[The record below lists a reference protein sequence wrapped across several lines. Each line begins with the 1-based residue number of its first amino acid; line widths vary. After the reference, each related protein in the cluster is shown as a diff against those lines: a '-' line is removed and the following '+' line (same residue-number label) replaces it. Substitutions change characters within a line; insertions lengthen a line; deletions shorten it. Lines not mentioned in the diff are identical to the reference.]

1 MSYLNSYSYTIEQFE
16 SKMVTYIN
24 VSSAA
29 SQQISE
35 CMLYSLTAGGK
46 RIRPMLLLEFCHAFG
61 GAYDESIPFAVAL
74 EMIHTYS
81 LIHDDLPC
89 MDDDDLRRGMPTN
102 HIKYGEDMAVLAG
115 DGLLNTAFE
124 VMTDA
129 AIAAQGKRALKAM
142 QIIARAAGTQGMI
155 LGQVAD
161 IKYQNSDMS
170 LETLDY
176 INHHKTGKILMAAMC
191 AGAVLG
197 GANET
202 DLACVEAIGYKV
214 GLLFQIVDDV
224 LDVVGDEE
232 KLGKKTMGDAKN
244 EKTTYPA
251 LLGLEE
257 TKLRIK
263 RLEEEILH
271 LANALALDTTF
282 LVETVKFL
290 SCREY

>member
-1 MSYLNSYSYTIEQFE
+1 MSYLSRYTYTIQQFE
-16 SKMVTYIN
+16 SQMATYISK
-24 VSSAA
+24 SSVA
-29 SQQISE
+29 SQYISE
-35 CMLYSLTAGGK
+35 GMLYSLMAGGK

-61 GAYDESIPFAVAL
+61 GNFETAIPFASAI

-102 HIKYGEDMAVLAG
+102 HVKYGEDMAVLAG

-124 VMTDA
+124 VMIEASITSQSD
-129 AIAAQGKRALKAM
+129 RALKAM
-142 QIIARAAGTQGMI
+142 QIIAKASGTQGMI

-161 IKYQNSDMS
+161 IKYQDSEMS

-197 GANET
+197 GASKENLLLIET
-202 DLACVEAIGYKV
+202 IGYKV

-224 LDVVGDEE
+224 LDVVGDEK
-232 KLGKKTMGDAKN
+232 KLGKKTRIDAKN

-257 TKLRIK
+257 TKCRIK
-263 RLEEEILH
+263 VLEEEILM
-271 LANALALDTTF
+271 LAEQLPLDMTF
-282 LVETVKFL
+282 LVDTVKFL

>member
-1 MSYLNSYSYTIEQFE
+1 MSYLNHYSYTIEKFE
-16 SKMVTYIN
+16 PEMVTYIKGT
-24 VSSAA
+24 SAA
-29 SQQISE
+29 SQLISE

-46 RIRPMLLLEFCHAFG
+46 RIRPMLLLEFCHAYG
-61 GAYDESIPFAVAL
+61 GGFKESIPFAVAI

-89 MDDDDLRRGMPTN
+89 MDDDDLRRGMPTS

-124 VMTDA
+124 VMTEA
-129 AIAAQGKRALKAM
+129 ALDSHDNRALKAM
-142 QIIARAAGTQGMI
+142 QTIAKAAGTQGMI

-161 IKYQNSDMS
+161 IKYQSREMS
-170 LETLDY
+170 LESLDY
-176 INHHKTGKILMAAMC
+176 INCHKTGKLLMASMY

-197 GANET
+197 GANEME
-202 DLACVEAIGYKV
+202 LAHVETIGYKV

-224 LDVVGDEE
+224 LDVVGDEQ
-232 KLGKKTMGDAKN
+232 KLGKKTKGDAKN

-257 TKLRIK
+257 TKTRIK
-263 RLEEEILH
+263 LLEAEILN
-271 LANALALDTTF
+271 LAKALSIDTTF
-282 LVETVKFL
+282 LEETVKFL